1 MTEHIVVPRERHG
14 IELDEFLCLLFPLLN
29 KGFLRNHIRD
39 GKVLLDGQKTLPSKH
54 LRTDQVISIDLD
66 EDHTKLPQRPV
77 APRVEIDV
85 LRLGTKSITFRFRLG
100 SGDEPGVRAQ
110 AEMVTAVIDMKTF
123 GPRPLPD
130 SYRSLLEG
138 YQAAT

>member
-1 MTEHIVVPRERHG
+1 MKTFVKHYPVRFGEIDHAGVMYYPSLFDRMHRSFEDFWSDALGRSYPEVLGEDG
-14 IELDEFLCLLFPLLN
+14 IGFPVIDIHATF
-29 KGFLRNHIRD
+29 KAPFRFGDSLRM
-39 GKVLLDGQKTLPSKH
+39 
-54 LRTDQVISIDLD
+54 
-66 EDHTKLPQRPV
+66 
-77 APRVEIDV
+77 EIDV